1 MCDVDDYVQVS
12 FALQVVD
19 VESGR
24 MLGDGQEGEVCARGP
39 NIMLGYM
46 NNPKATAAA
55 LDAEG
60 WFHTGDI
67 GYFDED
73 NFLFITDRI
82 KDLIKVKGLQV
93 QTKYRSMNDK

>member
-1 MCDVDDYVQVS
+1 MNICVS
-12 FALQVVD
+12 LAFQVVD

-24 MLGDGQEGEVCARGP
+24 MLGEGREGEVCARGP
-39 NIMLGYM
+39 SVMLGYVSD
-46 NNPKATAAA
+46 PKATAAA
-55 LDAEG
+55 LDAER
-60 WFHTGDI
+60 WLHTGDV

-93 QTKYRSMNDK
+93 KAKYRRINNKQFVT